1 MSLKRIRCR
10 YCGKEFLQELSRAT
24 LASGRG
30 LYCSDECYHMA
41 SQSAEVVQCPACGKE
56 VSRYAATAPYCSA
69 VCRVTAQASAGKRPV
84 GGTNPFICQMVG
96 CYEPATEPIP
106 VPDTDEFIYL
116 CAKHRSQYASGELSV
131 GHIASM
137 TARYIHDLRVKRLNR
152 LYDERGSLCEIL
164 RCDDELFRE
173 SFPDGF
179 AQAYITHVNHGVVKG
194 WHLHLK
200 QKDHFFGVYG
210 TAKVVLYDERDGSPT
225 RGMVNEIILTPERPL
240 VVQIP
245 ERVWHGF
252 MALSPE
258 GAGIL
263 NFPTR
268 LYDYADPDEYRC
280 DPHSGEIPYS
290 WAVEDR

>member
-1 MSLKRIRCR
+1 MLKQIRCR
-10 YCGKEFLQELSRAT
+10 YCGRDFLQELNRAK
-24 LASGRG
+24 LASRRA
-30 LYCSDECYHMA
+30 LYCSEECFQMA
-41 SQSAEVVQCPACGKE
+41 SQSQETSSCPACGKA
-56 VSRYAATAPYCSA
+56 VPRYAPTAPFCSV
-69 VCRVTAQASAGKRPV
+69 VCRVTSSSSGGRRAA
-84 GGTNPFICQMVG
+84 GGTNPHICQMVG
-96 CYEPATEPIP
+96 CFESATDPIP
-106 VPDTDEFIYL
+106 VADTGETLYL
-116 CAKHRSQYASGELSV
+116 CARHRAQHLSGELSV
-131 GHIASM
+131 PHVASM
-137 TARYIHDLRVKRLNR
+137 TVRYIHDLRVKRLNR
-152 LYDERGSLCEIL
+152 LYDERGNLCEIL
-164 RCDDELFRE
+164 RCDDPLYRE
-173 SFPDGF
+173 SFPSGF
-179 AQAYITHVNHGVVKG
+179 AQAYITHVNPGVVKG

-210 TAKVVLYDERDGSPT
+210 TAKVVLYDERDDSPT
-225 RGMVNEIILTPERPL
+225 RGLVNEIILTPERPM

-252 MALSPE
+252 MALSSE